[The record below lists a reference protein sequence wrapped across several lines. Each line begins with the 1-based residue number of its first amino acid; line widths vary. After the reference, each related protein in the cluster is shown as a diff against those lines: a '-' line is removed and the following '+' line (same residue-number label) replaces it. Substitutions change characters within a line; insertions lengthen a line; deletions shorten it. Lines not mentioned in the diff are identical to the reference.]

1 MSWAASVT
9 EMTPSA
15 VDRMVLTG
23 LPARALAWLTAPVR
37 TDWSWPVRGPTT
49 SAVAFEAVI
58 DAGFAVSRELEDE
71 NQAAYRGQQRWE

>member
-1 MSWAASVT
+1 
-9 EMTPSA
+9 MTPSA

-58 DAGFAVSRELEDE
+58 DAGFVFS
-71 NQAAYRGQQRWE
+71 